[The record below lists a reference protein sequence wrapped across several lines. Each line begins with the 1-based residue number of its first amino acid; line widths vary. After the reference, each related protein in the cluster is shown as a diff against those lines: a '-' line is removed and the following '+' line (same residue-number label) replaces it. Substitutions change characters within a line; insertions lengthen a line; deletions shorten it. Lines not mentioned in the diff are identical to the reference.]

1 MKDINCFEDYE
12 KKNSSI
18 FLGFSAVLN
27 GTLIIKLFSSEC
39 KDLSFLNRSIPI
51 DCHSYKLRKTHAVMS
66 VFMYT
71 HDPQIGLNFLF
82 KVEND

>member
-1 MKDINCFEDYE
+1 MK
-12 KKNSSI
+12 KKI
-18 FLGFSAVLN
+18 LQFFRDFQLYWMELI
-27 GTLIIKLFSSEC
+27 IIKLFSSEC
-39 KDLSFLNRSIPI
+39 KDLSFLNRFIPI

>member
-1 MKDINCFEDYE
+1 MK

-18 FLGFSAVLN
+18 FLGIFSCI
-27 GTLIIKLFSSEC
+27 IIKLFSSEC